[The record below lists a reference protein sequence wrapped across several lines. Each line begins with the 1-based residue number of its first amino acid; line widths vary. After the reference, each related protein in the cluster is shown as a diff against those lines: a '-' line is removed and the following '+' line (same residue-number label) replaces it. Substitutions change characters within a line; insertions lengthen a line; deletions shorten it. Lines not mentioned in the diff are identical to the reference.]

1 MSGWWWWRWWLFTS
15 ILVSLTHSPRRSK
28 LSLWEDDEKP
38 LRKMTTQAGDGDA
51 NDYEERCLHEQ
62 TCAWHPQPR
71 EVHEPLWSIASRF
84 KICVFHYVFQHKYLN
99 ICVSFNISS
108 TVSAYTCRTHSWLLW
123 RDPDRSCRRCA
134 QKPVRQVNKQLF
146 KLSWLPKSPASN
158 LSGLGNWP
166 QKVLHDDMKNNLTS
180 LLSTNIRVAP

>member
-1 MSGWWWWRWWLFTS
+1 
-15 ILVSLTHSPRRSK
+15 
-28 LSLWEDDEKP
+28 
-38 LRKMTTQAGDGDA
+38 MTTQAGDGDA

-84 KICVFHYVFQHKYLN
+84 KIFVFHYVFQYKDLN

-158 LSGLGNWP
+158 LSGLGTDFKKFFMTTRKRLP
-166 QKVLHDDMKNNLTS
+166 PPSCQQISGLRRSRCLDGEDIKNFTS
-180 LLSTNIRVAP
+180 IGN